1 MNNQMK
7 IDAGHVR
14 ALLRETGT
22 SPEEFGVRCGVSG
35 MTVRRWIKK
44 AGPAPISASYEPGI
58 RDGVFGLIA
67 DGSLKSDSPT
77 AKEILAAFRSPFFDA
92 ALKNLGLE
100 GFSANPSENMQNQFV
115 SALGQIGVDREHI
128 RVVDKGKEKI
138 ALFKKM
144 GAGWSKRVGGLMNI
158 IASKKLSTM
167 DKIVAYGAL
176 FYLLTPFDLI
186 PDYIPVFGLM
196 DDYAVLGIA
205 LTYYAKKK
213 F

>member
-1 MNNQMK
+1 MK
-7 IDAGHVR
+7 IDASHVR
-14 ALLRETGT
+14 ALLKETGI

-35 MTVRRWIKK
+35 MTVRRWIRK

-67 DGSLKSDSPT
+67 DGNLKSDSPT
-77 AKEILAAFRSPFFDA
+77 AKEMLAAFRSPFFDA

-100 GFSANPSENMQNQFV
+100 GLSANPSENMQNQFV
-115 SALGQIGVDREHI
+115 SALGQIGMDDGHMRE
-128 RVVDKGKEKI
+128 VDKGKDKI
-138 ALFKKM
+138 SLFKKM

-158 IASKKLSTM
+158 IASKKISTM

-196 DDYAVLGIA
+196 DDFAVLGIA
-205 LTYYAKKK
+205 LSYYAKKRLVK
-213 F
+213 